1 MGVQGREVAEFMS
14 EELPPS
20 NPLDSF
26 YTSRDWSQHGADPGV
41 LSQAV
46 KVALL
51 GVAAQVGPLS
61 AHTSAP
67 VHVVPDFLVQDPGL

>member
-1 MGVQGREVAEFMS
+1 MPEK
-14 EELPPS
+14 LPHS

-41 LSQAV
+41 LSQVV
-46 KVALL
+46 KVTFL
-51 GVAAQVGPLS
+51 GVVAQVGQLS

-67 VHVVPDFLVQDPGL
+67 VHVVPDFWFRIQACEHHRCQETTT